1 MKVGQFSDT
10 FLPVVDGV
18 GRVVSNYAKIMGE
31 LCDACYVVTPKQK
44 NYNQEISTYEILE
57 YSGIAVPKMH
67 QYRVG
72 IPALDARY
80 QSRIAKVRLD
90 IIHAHSPFV
99 AGREAYRISRQQGIP
114 LVATFHSKY
123 YDDFYQISHSKTLSK
138 LGNKFV
144 MDFFSKCDQVWA
156 VSKST
161 AEVLRSYGYK
171 GSIEVIENGT
181 DLKEPDLEA
190 IKMVEK
196 LYNIEL
202 EPVLLFV
209 GQMNWKKN
217 IRRVLEAVETLVK
230 QGRKLRLMMAGQG
243 PSEREIHEL
252 TTSLGLDNIV
262 TYTGHI
268 NDARVLDGLYARADL
283 FVFPSLYDNAP
294 MVVREA
300 AAIGTPSLLATGSN
314 AAEVVQDGKNGLL
327 ASNTNFDM
335 AERIAW
341 ALDHPN
347 ELKEI
352 GYAAKQTIPKPW
364 KDIVADV
371 LERYEDLI
379 HTSKSIG
386 LRKSQM

>member
-72 IPALDARY
+72 IPVLDARY

-300 AAIGTPSLLATGSN
+300 AAIGTPSLLAIGSN